1 MAEVAVIIP
10 AYNAE
15 RTLGRA
21 IGSVRN
27 QTFRDL
33 EIVVV
38 DDGSTDGTAALVER
52 IAAEDLRV
60 RLIRQANAKAYAA
73 RVNGV
78 ERTQSKYVAFLDADD
93 AFEPTMIEKMVAAA
107 EEHDLDIVQCEQVGS
122 ADEKHGLELLL
133 GKEAVGRE
141 YVEPLL
147 VEGRTALFVWDKLY
161 NRRCL
166 PERFER
172 STIMMGEDLRLN
184 IQVLLNVARLGLLHE
199 GLYHYDVNVGSSVS
213 NFHPQSVSDLR
224 ELIDARAR
232 WLPRYGVDAA
242 DLRMAGWIAKNVRIY
257 LTRAAWAKA
266 RSGDER
272 VGNVRALLEIPEL
285 KPALDRLGHSHA
297 DALFLSVARLLPGAL
312 LVAGI
317 RLLKRIQ
324 GIVRGRR

>member
-15 RTLGRA
+15 RTLESA

-33 EIVVV
+33 EITVV

-52 IAAEDLRV
+52 SAAEDPRV

-93 AFEPTMIEKMVAAA
+93 AFEPTMIERMVAAA

-122 ADEKHGLELLL
+122 AGEKRGLELLI

-147 VEGRTALFVWDKLY
+147 VEGRAALFVWDKLY

-172 STIMMGEDLRLN
+172 STIMMGDDLRLN
-184 IQVLLNVARLGLLHE
+184 IQVLLNVSRLGILHE
-199 GLYHYDVNVGSSVS
+199 GLYHYDVNAGSSVS
-213 NFHPQSVSDLR
+213 NFHPQSVADLR
-224 ELIDARAR
+224 ELIGARAR

-242 DLRMAGWIAKNVRIY
+242 DPRMAGWIVKNVRIY
-257 LTRAAWAKA
+257 LTRAVWAKA
-266 RSGDER
+266 RTRDER
-272 VGNVRALLEIPEL
+272 ISNVRALLAIPEL
-285 KPALDRLGHSHA
+285 KSALDRLGCSHA
-297 DALFLSVARLLPGAL
+297 DALFLSVVRLLPVAL
-312 LVAGI
+312 VVAGI

-324 GIVRGRR
+324 GIVRGRK